1 MSPSSS
7 LLQPGQPDRLPTRT
21 YRFVCAQ
28 VMSQSVSIM
37 SVSMSAVAGA
47 TLASHPSLATLP
59 YGTQMAA
66 SLLFTYPAS
75 LAMKRLG
82 RRPVFLAAA
91 LVLIL
96 AGLCGAGLSRS
107 VRQPGGLQRLHVCQ
121 PAHHPGGIDQLC
133 LCESADRGR
142 AGARTG
148 RDHAGL
154 CAAA

>member
-1 MSPSSS
+1 
-7 LLQPGQPDRLPTRT
+7 
-21 YRFVCAQ
+21 
-28 VMSQSVSIM
+28 M

-82 RRPVFLAAA
+82 RAFQFLAAA

-96 AGLCGAGLSRS
+96 AGLW
-107 VRQPGGLQRLHVCQ
+107 VPGRCSST
-121 PAHHPGGIDQLC
+121 AC
-133 LCESADRGR
+133 R
-142 AGARTG
+142 ASCWPTR
-148 RDHAGL
+148 
-154 CAAA
+154 